1 MALVM
6 CGGDDGQHDL
16 IAQLRRRCVNFL
28 GQLALEGAADV
39 HGDAEVLG
47 ATEFHQAGGAV
58 GAVAKLLCRCEDPG
72 PRRLARA
79 WRTTEHDGDQRRGDT
94 GRVGDLTNGGRL
106 LPCRQLGHQRYVRSG
121 MS

>member
-79 WRTTEHDGDQRRGDT
+79 CAPRNTMETSAVETPAARAT
-94 GRVGDLTNGGRL
+94 
-106 LPCRQLGHQRYVRSG
+106 
-121 MS
+121 